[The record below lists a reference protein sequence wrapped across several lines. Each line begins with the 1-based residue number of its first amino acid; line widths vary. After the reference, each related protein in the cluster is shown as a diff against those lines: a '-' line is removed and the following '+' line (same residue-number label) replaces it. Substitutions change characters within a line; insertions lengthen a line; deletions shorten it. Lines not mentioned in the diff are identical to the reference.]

1 MLRSCHVSIHGNFF
15 DLGGHSLLATQVI
28 SRIQKHFRMDLPL
41 RSLFE
46 HPTIGELA
54 GEIEQRMPGTGGLRE
69 LGIPRLPQSAED
81 VPRDFPLS
89 FAQQRLWVLD
99 HLEPNSAAYNIP
111 IALRLSGSLDF
122 EALQTAIHE
131 VVRRHEV
138 LRTEYHAASAE
149 PIQTVLPAKQVPLKV
164 VDLSAVAA
172 GAREDQMRSLAEEE
186 AQKPFDLSRS
196 PVLRASLFSL
206 AELDHVLIV
215 TVHHIACDGWSL
227 STLLNEIAAFY
238 AAAVRSTPVNLP
250 ELPIQYA
257 DFASWQRQLLQG
269 DEMGRQLSYWK
280 QQLAGAPAGVELPT
294 DRSRPAVQSFRGAK
308 QTVLIPQA
316 VLERLQDL
324 GRRHGATLFM
334 SLLAGFNVLLFRYSG
349 EQDDQVVGTPIA
361 GRNRPEIEKLIGL
374 FVNTLVLR
382 TDMTGDPT
390 FVDLLLRVKEA
401 AIGAYANQD
410 VPFERLVEELKPQ
423 IMFALQNVPREAW
436 ELPGL
441 TASAFKIVN
450 TTEKFDLSVNVA
462 EQANGLRATFSYNT
476 DLFEAATI
484 SRMMGH
490 FLRLLEEIVDAP
502 ERHLSD
508 LQLLSESERQ
518 QLLVEF
524 NDTAATLRRDLCI
537 HQFFEAQAVS
547 SPEAIA
553 LVCGDERVTYRK
565 LNSRANQL
573 AHYLIQRGVGPE
585 VPVGICVERSAD
597 MLVGILGILKAGGA
611 YVPLDS
617 AYPKDRLAAIL
628 EDSQA
633 TVLLTQRPLSG
644 LLPEHSAQI
653 IYVDSDWTKIA
664 TESAENPGA
673 SVKPDNLAYILFTSG
688 STGRPK
694 GVAIEH
700 RSASTFVQWAQTVFK
715 PEEVAGTLF
724 STSMCFDLSIFEMFV
739 PFSMGGKVILVQNA
753 LLLPELSAANQVT
766 LINTVP
772 SAIAE
777 LLRTDGIPPSVQVIN
792 LAGEA
797 LPTSLAQQIYAN
809 TKARKLYNLYGPTE
823 DTTYSTYTLVSR
835 RGEVSIGRPISNT
848 QAYVLDKK
856 CRPVPIG
863 VFGELHL
870 AGDGL
875 ARGYFKRPDL
885 TAERFSP
892 NSFTADPSARM
903 YRTGDLVRYLPSGDI
918 QYHGRIDNQVKIRG
932 FRIELGEIEVVLLR
946 HPSVKS
952 AVVVARENQGDKRL
966 VAYVVP
972 EVGEK
977 LSSGEIKA
985 HLRET
990 LPEYMVPS
998 AFVTMEALPLTPN
1011 GKLDRR
1017 ALPAPPQENPDR
1029 DEEYLR
1035 VRTPI
1040 EEVIAGIWAEV
1051 LKLENVGSSDDFFD
1065 LGGHSLLATQ
1075 VVSRIR
1081 QVFQVELSVRS
1092 LFESP
1097 TVASLAQRI
1106 GEHLREK
1113 QGVSTPAMKRIPR
1126 DRRLPLSFA
1135 QQRLWFLDQLDPN
1148 ATTYNMSWTVR
1159 ISGALD
1165 VRAFERTLN
1174 EILHRHEVLRTAFQM
1189 VDDEPLQV
1197 IAPSISISLP
1207 LIDLTNLPG
1216 PDRLP
1221 ATQHLAKEDVQRPF
1235 NLSEAPILRVQ
1246 LVKLDEFDHVIILTT
1261 HHILFDRWS
1270 FSVFTK
1276 ELAALYEASVADQ
1289 PSSLPELTIQYV
1301 DYAVWQRQCLSGG
1314 ILEQQL
1320 AYWRRQ
1326 LQGAPDVLEIPTDH
1340 PRTAPVNQWA
1350 NLHHQSLSEE
1360 LGQEVKKMARSE
1372 NATLFMVLI
1381 AGFNVLLAQY
1391 SQREDIMV
1399 GTDLANRTQVAT
1411 ETLIGF
1417 FVNLLPIRSKVNP
1430 HETFRSFLKSVR
1442 DTTLDAYAHQDVPF
1456 EKLVQELRPQ
1466 RNRSHTPLVQILFV
1480 MQNTPKLTTEF
1491 GGLTL
1496 KALPVGIKS
1505 RFDLALFANAD
1516 KQPQITWT
1524 FNPALFELSTIRRL
1538 ADLYQRLLAEALG
1551 HPDERLSTLMD
1562 RVAKAEQERL
1572 ATGEKQARDQDL
1584 EMLNKIRQKRRTP
1597 IKV

>member
-1 MLRSCHVSIHGNFF
+1 M
-15 DLGGHSLLATQVI
+15 
-28 SRIQKHFRMDLPL
+28 
-41 RSLFE
+41 
-46 HPTIGELA
+46 
-54 GEIEQRMPGTGGLRE
+54 
-69 LGIPRLPQSAED
+69 
-81 VPRDFPLS
+81 
-89 FAQQRLWVLD
+89 
-99 HLEPNSAAYNIP
+99 
-111 IALRLSGSLDF
+111 
-122 EALQTAIHE
+122 
-131 VVRRHEV
+131 
-138 LRTEYHAASAE
+138 
-149 PIQTVLPAKQVPLKV
+149 
-164 VDLSAVAA
+164 
-172 GAREDQMRSLAEEE
+172 
-186 AQKPFDLSRS
+186 
-196 PVLRASLFSL
+196 
-206 AELDHVLIV
+206 
-215 TVHHIACDGWSL
+215 
-227 STLLNEIAAFY
+227 
-238 AAAVRSTPVNLP
+238 
-250 ELPIQYA
+250 
-257 DFASWQRQLLQG
+257 
-269 DEMGRQLSYWK
+269 
-280 QQLAGAPAGVELPT
+280 
-294 DRSRPAVQSFRGAK
+294 
-308 QTVLIPQA
+308 
-316 VLERLQDL
+316 
-324 GRRHGATLFM
+324 
-334 SLLAGFNVLLFRYSG
+334 
-349 EQDDQVVGTPIA
+349 
-361 GRNRPEIEKLIGL
+361 
-374 FVNTLVLR
+374 
-382 TDMTGDPT
+382 
-390 FVDLLLRVKEA
+390 
-401 AIGAYANQD
+401 
-410 VPFERLVEELKPQ
+410 
-423 IMFALQNVPREAW
+423 
-436 ELPGL
+436 
-441 TASAFKIVN
+441 
-450 TTEKFDLSVNVA
+450 
-462 EQANGLRATFSYNT
+462 
-476 DLFEAATI
+476 
-484 SRMMGH
+484 
-490 FLRLLEEIVDAP
+490 
-502 ERHLSD
+502 
-508 LQLLSESERQ
+508 
-518 QLLVEF
+518 
-524 NDTAATLRRDLCI
+524 
-537 HQFFEAQAVS
+537 
-547 SPEAIA
+547 
-553 LVCGDERVTYRK
+553 
-565 LNSRANQL
+565 
-573 AHYLIQRGVGPE
+573 
-585 VPVGICVERSAD
+585 
-597 MLVGILGILKAGGA
+597 
-611 YVPLDS
+611 
-617 AYPKDRLAAIL
+617 
-628 EDSQA
+628 
-633 TVLLTQRPLSG
+633 
-644 LLPEHSAQI
+644 
-653 IYVDSDWTKIA
+653 
-664 TESAENPGA
+664 
-673 SVKPDNLAYILFTSG
+673 
-688 STGRPK
+688 
-694 GVAIEH
+694 
-700 RSASTFVQWAQTVFK
+700 
-715 PEEVAGTLF
+715 
-724 STSMCFDLSIFEMFV
+724 
-739 PFSMGGKVILVQNA
+739 
-753 LLLPELSAANQVT
+753 
-766 LINTVP
+766 
-772 SAIAE
+772 
-777 LLRTDGIPPSVQVIN
+777 
-792 LAGEA
+792 
-797 LPTSLAQQIYAN
+797 
-809 TKARKLYNLYGPTE
+809 
-823 DTTYSTYTLVSR
+823 
-835 RGEVSIGRPISNT
+835 
-848 QAYVLDKK
+848 
-856 CRPVPIG
+856 
-863 VFGELHL
+863 
-870 AGDGL
+870 
-875 ARGYFKRPDL
+875 
-885 TAERFSP
+885 
-892 NSFTADPSARM
+892 
-903 YRTGDLVRYLPSGDI
+903 
-918 QYHGRIDNQVKIRG
+918 
-932 FRIELGEIEVVLLR
+932 
-946 HPSVKS
+946 
-952 AVVVARENQGDKRL
+952 
-966 VAYVVP
+966 P

-1017 ALPAPPQENPDR
+1017 ALPAPPQENPDL
-1029 DEEYLR
+1029 DQEYLR
-1035 VRTPI
+1035 VRSPI
-1040 EEVIAGIWAEV
+1040 EEVIAGVWAEV

-1174 EILHRHEVLRTAFQM
+1174 EILHRHEVLRTASQM

-1301 DYAVWQRQCLSGG
+1301 DYAVWQRQFLSGG

-1572 ATGEKQARDQDL
+1572 ATGEKQARDRDL